1 MATSVAELIQ
11 KSEKTAF
18 SFEVLPPLRGKT
30 IDSVFRTIDILMPF
44 QPLFVEVTTH
54 RSDYVY
60 RDKGNGTYER
70 VEQRLRPGTVAI
82 ASAIKQRYHVPVVP
96 HIICSGYNRQ
106 DTENELIDYSFLDI
120 KDLLVLRGDKAKQD
134 ARFVPKAGGLSHA
147 TELIEQ
153 VEQFNK
159 GLLEYGD
166 RHEFCVNRP
175 FTYGVAAYPEKHE
188 EAMNLQQDI
197 ERLKEKQDLGA
208 GYAVTQLFFDTD
220 AYLRFVDKCRA
231 SGITMPIVPG
241 LKPLGTLN
249 HCTMLP
255 RVFHVDFP
263 VELSE
268 KLSGLKSDDDVKK
281 VGIEWCIAQCERLK
295 KEGVQC
301 IHFYTMNAA
310 GSIEQIAREV
320 WK

>member
-1 MATSVAELIQ
+1 
-11 KSEKTAF
+11 
-18 SFEVLPPLRGKT
+18 
-30 IDSVFRTIDILMPF
+30 
-44 QPLFVEVTTH
+44 
-54 RSDYVY
+54 
-60 RDKGNGTYER
+60 
-70 VEQRLRPGTVAI
+70 VAI

-134 ARFVPKAGGLSHA
+134 ARFVPKTGGLSHA

-197 ERLKEKQDLGA
+197 ERLREKQDLGA
-208 GYAVTQLFFDTD
+208 GYAVTQMFFDTD
-220 AYLRFVDKCRA
+220 AYLRFVDKCRT

-263 VELSE
+263 VELAE
-268 KLSGLKSDDDVKK
+268 KLSGVKSDDDVKK
-281 VGIEWCIAQCERLK
+281 VGIEWCIAQCERLR
-295 KEGVQC
+295 KEGAPC

-310 GSIEQIAREV
+310 GSIEQIAKEV